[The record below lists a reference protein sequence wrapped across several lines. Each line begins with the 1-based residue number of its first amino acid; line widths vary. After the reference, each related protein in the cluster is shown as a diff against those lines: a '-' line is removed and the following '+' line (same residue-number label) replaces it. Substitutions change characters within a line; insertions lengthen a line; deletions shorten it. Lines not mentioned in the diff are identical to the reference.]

1 MHQGHAR
8 TATDMPSD
16 DSTMVMLN
24 RAGFPSPSGILGQCT
39 AWAQSRNAICS
50 ETRKTRAEW

>member
-1 MHQGHAR
+1 MHQGR
-8 TATDMPSD
+8 QLTCLQMMD
-16 DSTMVMLN
+16 TMVLLN

-50 ETRKTRAEW
+50 EISRETRAEW